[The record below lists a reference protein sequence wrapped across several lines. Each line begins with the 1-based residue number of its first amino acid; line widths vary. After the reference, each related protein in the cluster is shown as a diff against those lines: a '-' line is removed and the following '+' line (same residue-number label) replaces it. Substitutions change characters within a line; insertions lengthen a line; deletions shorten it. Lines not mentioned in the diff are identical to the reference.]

1 MQPEATHP
9 QPQVAPELAQRA
21 GVQEVDALDHGVVA
35 GAADAVRG
43 AAAAAPT
50 GAGAALLLSL
60 LSRRLGRVLHLLPVS
75 PQRLQLFLIL
85 LE

>member
-1 MQPEATHP
+1 MDT
-9 QPQVAPELAQRA
+9 
-21 GVQEVDALDHGVVA
+21 LDHGVVA

-43 AAAAAPT
+43 AAAAAT
-50 GAGAALLLSL
+50 RGAAAALLFSL

-75 PQRLQLFLIL
+75 PQRLQLLLIL